1 MLAGELTDIEGLG
14 PQRHMAVLVG
24 DEEYLGVGFT
34 RSAPPAEHPANH
46 EADRSQMGVLKPFTR
61 EHKVAEIE
69 QLPSGCFSIH
79 RGGELVGSTLPGT
92 FPPERMLQIG
102 RLVLET
108 FRSAQEVSLLLAD
121 LRIHYGGLQISA
133 REMRGG
139 ALIFLTPA
147 TLRLP
152 HRVET
157 PAMHYKNIEEFILHL
172 ENYIECW
179 KQFNHYV
186 NLARDKKFSRED
198 ETQFLEVKSIIAQG
212 LEGILASTESK
223 SGPKKD
229 EVHAL
234 FTNAP
239 SLRFLADQPDAI
251 HTVESQWHK
260 IYLSLQ
266 SLLGQ
271 LKVQI
276 NKQEK
281 GGGWSLFGKR

>member
-1 MLAGELTDIEGLG
+1 
-14 PQRHMAVLVG
+14 
-24 DEEYLGVGFT
+24 
-34 RSAPPAEHPANH
+34 
-46 EADRSQMGVLKPFTR
+46 MGVLKPFSR
-61 EHKVAEIE
+61 EHKTPRLER
-69 QLPSGCFSIH
+69 LPSGCFSVH

-92 FPPERMLQIG
+92 FPAEKMMEIG
-102 RLVLET
+102 QLVLET

-121 LRIHYGGLQISA
+121 LRIHYSGLQISA

-147 TLRLP
+147 TLLLPQRLQ
-152 HRVET
+152 T
-157 PAMHYKNIEEFILHL
+157 PAMHYKTLDEFILHL

-186 NLARDKKFSRED
+186 NLARDKKFSRDD

-212 LEGILASTESK
+212 LEGILSSTDNK
-223 SGPKKD
+223 TGPKKE
-229 EVHAL
+229 EVHQL
-234 FTNAP
+234 FSNAP
-239 SLRFLADQPDAI
+239 SLRFLADMPDAI

-266 SLLGQ
+266 SLLGS
-271 LKVQI
+271 LKVQL

-281 GGGWSLFGKR
+281 GSGWNLFGKR